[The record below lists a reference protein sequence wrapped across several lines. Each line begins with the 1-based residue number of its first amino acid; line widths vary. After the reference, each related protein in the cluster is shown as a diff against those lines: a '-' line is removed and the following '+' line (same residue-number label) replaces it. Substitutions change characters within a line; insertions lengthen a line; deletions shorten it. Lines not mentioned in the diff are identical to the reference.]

1 MFVIVPISWG
11 FWELIVVA
19 AGFPLIGL
27 VVCCV
32 WSLYCV
38 CWFSSLFLIN
48 DFCLS
53 KKKKKKKKT
62 GHETNSKAIFDLYL
76 YVM

>member
-53 KKKKKKKKT
+53 KKKKKKKKQDMKLT
-62 GHETNSKAIFDLYL
+62 LRQSLIFIY
-76 YVM
+76 M